1 VNRGPCLQY
10 AANWTSTAPSSTAIC
25 PAKVSH
31 TLTFLAKICDHFS
44 VDARILL
51 EPLSELVKTDMANIL
66 GSELGDFFDPRRSV
80 VTLDNFPSGFYRFT
94 RKSFVDPNLYVKG
107 LILIYRHGSLTF
119 ACGLEAK
126 SAFVQ

>member
-1 VNRGPCLQY
+1 M
-10 AANWTSTAPSSTAIC
+10 
-25 PAKVSH
+25 
-31 TLTFLAKICDHFS
+31 
-44 VDARILL
+44 DARILL